1 MKHHEIF
8 YESRGAL
15 KLDKLVKF
23 IFGYIP
29 KA

>member
-1 MKHHEIF
+1 MEHHEILN
-8 YESRGAL
+8 ESRGAL
-15 KLDKLVKF
+15 NLVKLVKF